1 MIFQDRG
8 RPQGDGHKTAI
19 SLFPRIKSFGRHLD
33 VIQTSSRQTSRATR
47 LDDNAA
53 AWLTTSSS
61 TFDDKFTDKPDDKS
75 IDKSDDKSDFKSDD
89 KSDDKSNG
97 KSDDKP
103 NDKADDKSN
112 DKSNDKS
119 DDMHPIQ
126 SRNNKGNYKRGGAA
140 LLRL

>member
-1 MIFQDRG
+1 M
-8 RPQGDGHKTAI
+8 
-19 SLFPRIKSFGRHLD
+19 
-33 VIQTSSRQTSRATR
+33 
-47 LDDNAA
+47 DDNAA
-53 AWLTTSSS
+53 AWLTTRTTTS
-61 TFDDKFTDKPDDKS
+61 DDKFTDKPDDKS

-126 SRNNKGNYKRGGAA
+126 SRNNKGSHNRGGAA
-140 LLRL
+140 EGRATSFVVAAAGSHLCSGCE

>member
-1 MIFQDRG
+1 MTQVR
-8 RPQGDGHKTAI
+8 R
-19 SLFPRIKSFGRHLD
+19 SLAQND
-33 VIQTSSRQTSRATR
+33 
-47 LDDNAA
+47 
-53 AWLTTSSS
+53 SSS
-61 TFDDKFTDKPDDKS
+61 TLDKPDDKS
-75 IDKSDDKSDFKSDD
+75 GDKCDDKSDLKSGDKSDDKADFTSDD

-126 SRNNKGNYKRGGAA
+126 SRNNKGNHKRGGAA
-140 LLRL
+140 EGRATSFVVTAEGRHLCCYGCE

>member
-1 MIFQDRG
+1 M
-8 RPQGDGHKTAI
+8 
-19 SLFPRIKSFGRHLD
+19 
-33 VIQTSSRQTSRATR
+33 TSNKTSRATR

-53 AWLTTSSS
+53 AWLTTSST

-126 SRNNKGNYKRGGAA
+126 SRNNKGNHKRGGAA
-140 LLRL
+140 EGRATSFVVAAEGRHLCCCGFE